1 MRAWCVR
8 RRHAGWSAGHGLRRY
23 LRNTMNLLFLQVW
36 LEAGVRNEP
45 LQVRLFRRGIGRY
58 LCEYCL
64 PGYSMVGVLHKNIL

>member
-1 MRAWCVR
+1 
-8 RRHAGWSAGHGLRRY
+8 
-23 LRNTMNLLFLQVW
+23 MNLLFLQVW